1 MRRIAGI
8 FMIAVATMLLMQSCA
23 LAPLKSNLNAIY
35 KAKISGI
42 VKVHIGCI
50 DHCGSGTGTLFY
62 SPKADRLFVL
72 SNSHVLDDPEY
83 PYWIEFAD
91 HKIFPI
97 YIMKS
102 TNKPGTAEDF
112 AIGGTA
118 KNDRPQLM
126 KRALRLTKY
135 DMRLVNPRM
144 GTKVYTI
151 GAPWGFVFRTAEG
164 WVNTGEGLIEYNE
177 ERDRFRLRDLGFSTT
192 AYSAPG
198 SSGSAIWD
206 DFGNLTGLVWG
217 SYMYNDG
224 WSKDAKDDWRQS
236 LSVSMAQL
244 RLFLAQ
250 QDLI

>member
-8 FMIAVATMLLMQSCA
+8 FLIGLATMLFAQSCA
-23 LAPLKSNLNAIY
+23 VAPLKSRLNAIY
-35 KAKISGI
+35 EAKRQGI

-50 DHCGSGTGTLFY
+50 DTCGSGSGTLFY
-62 SPKADRLFVL
+62 SPKADKLFVL
-72 SNSHVLDDPEY
+72 SNAHVLDDPGY
-83 PYWIEFAD
+83 PYWIEFED

-97 YIMKS
+97 YIITS
-102 TNKPGTAEDF
+102 TSKPGTSEDF
-112 AIGGTA
+112 ALGGVS
-118 KNDRPQLM
+118 KHDRSELR
-126 KRALRLTKY
+126 KRALEITQYNVR
-135 DMRLVNPRM
+135 DRNPKM

-151 GAPWGFVFRTAEG
+151 GAPWGFIFRLAEG
-164 WVNTGEGLIEYNE
+164 WVNTGEGMIEYNE

-217 SYMYNDG
+217 SYVHADG
-224 WSKDAKDDWRQS
+224 WSKNPKDDWKQS

-250 QDLI
+250 QGLI